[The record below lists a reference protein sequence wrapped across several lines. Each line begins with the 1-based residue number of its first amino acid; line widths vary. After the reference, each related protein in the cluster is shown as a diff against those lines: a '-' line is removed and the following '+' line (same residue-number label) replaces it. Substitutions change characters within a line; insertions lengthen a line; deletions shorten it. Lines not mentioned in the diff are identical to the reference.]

1 MNNINKNG
9 KEEYIMKY
17 MIERTSESSKK
28 LPCEEAYVDTYMRI
42 DERATNDPKKL
53 NDMLDRNN
61 WYKLG
66 ENHRVENGHIKRDFE
81 FKGWF
86 ININSLDQLNQFVKT
101 YGDIVIYQNYENPD
115 ILKIE
120 IYDDYR
126 E

>member
-1 MNNINKNG
+1 
-9 KEEYIMKY
+9 
-17 MIERTSESSKK
+17 MISRTSDWSNCK
-28 LPCEEAYVDTYMRI
+28 PCEGAFEDSYIKV
-42 DERATNDPKKL
+42 DERMIDTPEKFKL
-53 NDMLDRNN
+53 KSDREE
-61 WYKLG
+61 WYKNG

-101 YGDIVIYQNYENPD
+101 YGDIVIYQNYSNPD
-115 ILKIE
+115 TLEIE